1 MKRIIPYIIFYV
13 IAAVVFAVMSLLSGW
28 IMRCL
33 FIIGGQEPTW
43 IVTYL
48 SVVIGVMSA
57 LLFIVEEK

>member
-13 IAAVVFAVMSLLSGW
+13 IAAVIFVVMSLLSGW

-43 IVTYL
+43 AITYL
-48 SVVIGVMSA
+48 SVVIGVMSS